1 MYYALGKYS
10 GVEIRKGKVVNGWI
24 VKRRDACGDRKQ
36 IKAVIDLSDKFI
48 LKEVNDFRG
57 RPVFIVIDPETKEV
71 LDDANE
77 RDMQLVQKR
86 MRRIS
91 NSRRSWKHVLMMCES
106 IRGW

>member
-1 MYYALGKYS
+1 M
-10 GVEIRKGKVVNGWI
+10 
-24 VKRRDACGDRKQ
+24 
-36 IKAVIDLSDKFI
+36 IDLSDKFI

-91 NSRRSWKHVLMMCES
+91 NSRRS
-106 IRGW
+106 